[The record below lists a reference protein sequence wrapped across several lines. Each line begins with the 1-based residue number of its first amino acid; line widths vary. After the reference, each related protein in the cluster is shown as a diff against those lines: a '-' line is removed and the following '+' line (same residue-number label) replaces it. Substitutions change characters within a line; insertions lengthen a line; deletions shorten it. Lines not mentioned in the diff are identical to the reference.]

1 MRLYSILAKILILLH
16 ISISRSDITLKICP
30 GLLDLK
36 KMSLRR
42 WTNKMDPHLFVSSE
56 S

>member
-1 MRLYSILAKILILLH
+1 MI
-16 ISISRSDITLKICP
+16 ISRSDITLKIRP

-36 KMSLRR
+36 KISLRQ
-42 WTNKMDPHLFVSSE
+42 WTNKMDPYLFVSLE